1 MQFVYF
7 CIVWLHDL
15 LLNTAASRD
24 FPRRLAVSYSKLDSA
39 KAVTETGHTQA
50 ASRQWQLSPSCSALL
65 TPVVSEPKPLAA
77 VPVVLN
83 INLFSAKVFIHS

>member
-7 CIVWLHDL
+7 HLAWLHDL
-15 LLNTAASRD
+15 LLNTASSRD

-50 ASRQWQLSPSCSALL
+50 ASAQWQLSPSCSALP
-65 TPVVSEPKPLAA
+65 TPVVSEPKPPAA
-77 VPVVLN
+77 VPVVLD
-83 INLFSAKVFIHS
+83 INLFNAKIFIHS